1 MEILQSL
8 YLGFQ
13 VALTPVNL
21 LFCLIGVVL
30 GTLVGVLPGIGPV
43 GAMALLLPATFG
55 VSLNSSLIMLA
66 GIYYGAMYGGS
77 TTSILVNIPG
87 EAASVVTCIDGYQ
100 MARQGRAGP
109 ALGISA
115 IGSFIGGTLS
125 VIGLMLIAKP
135 VANIALGFGPPE
147 YFALM
152 CAGLI
157 ILTYLTQG
165 SMVKALMMALVG
177 LLLGSIGLDMVLGV
191 PRFTFGINELT
202 DGVGIIPL
210 VMGLFGVAEVFS
222 NIEMVIK
229 REIFNTEIKHVWPS
243 LKDYA
248 QSKWAIIRGSVLGFL
263 LGVLPGGGA
272 ILASFLSY
280 GIEKKLSKEPERFGK
295 GAIEG
300 VAGPET
306 ANNAAAGASM
316 IPLLSLGIPPN
327 VVMAML
333 FSAFIIHGV
342 QPGPMLIKESPDLFW
357 GLIASMYVGNAL
369 LLILNLPLV
378 GLWVQLLKIPYRI
391 LMPLILLFCLI
402 GAFSVTNS
410 TFDVSLMIFFGGVGY
425 VMRKFRYEAAPLVLA
440 FVMGP
445 LLENNLRQSLLISG
459 GSFAIF
465 ITRPISGVTLLI
477 ACLLLLSN
485 LVPFMKRKR
494 EKVDEILSEE

>member
-1 MEILQSL
+1 
-8 YLGFQ
+8 
-13 VALTPVNL
+13 
-21 LFCLIGVVL
+21 
-30 GTLVGVLPGIGPV
+30 
-43 GAMALLLPATFG
+43 
-55 VSLNSSLIMLA
+55 
-66 GIYYGAMYGGS
+66 
-77 TTSILVNIPG
+77 
-87 EAASVVTCIDGYQ
+87 

-125 VIGLMLIAKP
+125 VIGLMFIAKP
-135 VANIALGFGPPE
+135 LANAALEFGPPE

-165 SMVKALMMALVG
+165 SMIKALMMALVG
-177 LLLGSIGLDMVLGV
+177 ILLGSIGLDIIMGL

-210 VMGLFGVAEVFS
+210 VMGLFGIAEVFS
-222 NIEMVIK
+222 NIETVIK
-229 REIFNTEIKHVWPS
+229 TEVFKTEIKNIWPS

-248 QSKWAIIRGSVLGFL
+248 QSKWAILRGSVLGFF
-263 LGVLPGGGA
+263 LGILPGGGA

-280 GIEKKLSKEPERFGK
+280 GIEKKLAKEPERFGK

-306 ANNAAAGASM
+306 ANNAAAGGSM

-342 QPGPMLIKESPDLFW
+342 TPGPMLIKTSPGIFW
-357 GLIASMYVGNAL
+357 GLVVSMYMGNAML
-369 LLILNLPLV
+369 VLLNLPLI
-378 GLWVQLLKIPYRI
+378 GIWVQVLKIPYRI

-402 GAFSVTNS
+402 GAYSVTNS
-410 TFDVSLMIFFGGVGY
+410 TFDLSLMIFFGGVGY
-425 VMRKFRYEAAPLVLA
+425 LMRKFGYEGAPLVLA

-445 LLENNLRQSLLISG
+445 LLEQNLRQSLLISG
-459 GSFAIF
+459 GSFSIF
-465 ITRPISGVTLLI
+465 ITRPISGVTLLV
-477 ACLLLLSN
+477 AFLLLLSN
-485 LVPFMKRKR
+485 VIPFMKKR
-494 EKVDEILSEE
+494 HEKVKEILKEE

>member
-1 MEILQSL
+1 MEILNNL

-13 VALTPVNL
+13 VAFMPVNL
-21 LFCLIGVVL
+21 FFCFIGVVI

-55 VSLNSSLIMLA
+55 V
-66 GIYYGAMYGGS
+66 YGAMYGGS

-87 EAASVVTCIDGYQ
+87 EAASVITCIDGYQ

-125 VIGLMLIAKP
+125 VIGLMFIAKP
-135 VANIALGFGPPE
+135 LANAALEFGPPE

-165 SMVKALMMALVG
+165 SMIKALMMALVG
-177 LLLGSIGLDMVLGV
+177 ILLGSIGLDIIMGL

-210 VMGLFGVAEVFS
+210 VMGLFGIAEVFS
-222 NIEMVIK
+222 NIETVIK
-229 REIFNTEIKHVWPS
+229 TEVFKTEIKNIWPS

-248 QSKWAIIRGSVLGFL
+248 QSKWAILRGSVLGFF
-263 LGVLPGGGA
+263 LGILPGGGA

-280 GIEKKLSKEPERFGK
+280 GIEKKLAKEPERFGK

-306 ANNAAAGASM
+306 ANNAAAGGSM

-342 QPGPMLIKESPDLFW
+342 TPGPMLIKTSPGIFW
-357 GLIASMYVGNAL
+357 GLVVSMYMGNAML
-369 LLILNLPLV
+369 VLLNLPLI
-378 GLWVQLLKIPYRI
+378 GIWVQVLKIPYRI

-402 GAFSVTNS
+402 GAYSVTNS
-410 TFDVSLMIFFGGVGY
+410 TFDLSLMIFFGGVGY
-425 VMRKFRYEAAPLVLA
+425 LMRKFGYEGACLRHGAALGAEPAPITLDLRRQLFHLHHPAHLGCDALGRFPPAPLERDPVYEEEA
-440 FVMGP
+440 
-445 LLENNLRQSLLISG
+445 
-459 GSFAIF
+459 
-465 ITRPISGVTLLI
+465 
-477 ACLLLLSN
+477 
-485 LVPFMKRKR
+485 RKGKGNPQGR
-494 EKVDEILSEE
+494 VRR

>member
-1 MEILQSL
+1 MEILNNL

-13 VALTPVNL
+13 VALTPANL
-21 LFCLIGVVL
+21 FFCFVGVVI

-55 VSLNSSLIMLA
+55 VSIESSLIMLA

-87 EAASVVTCIDGYQ
+87 EAASVITCIDGYQ

-125 VIGLMLIAKP
+125 IIGLIFIAKP
-135 VANIALGFGPPE
+135 LANAALEFGPPE

-165 SMVKALMMALVG
+165 STIRALMMALVG
-177 LLLGSIGLDMVLGV
+177 ILLGSIGLDIIMGL
-191 PRFTFGINELT
+191 PRFTFGVSELT
-202 DGVGIIPL
+202 DGVGIVPL
-210 VMGLFGVAEVFS
+210 VMGLFGIAEVFS
-222 NIEMVIK
+222 NIETVIK
-229 REIFNTEIKHVWPS
+229 REVFKTEIKNIWPS

-248 QSKWAIIRGSVLGFL
+248 QSKWAMLRGSVLGFF
-263 LGVLPGGGA
+263 LGILPGGGA

-280 GIEKKLSKEPERFGK
+280 GIEKKLAREPERFGK

-306 ANNAAAGASM
+306 ANNAAAGGAM

-342 QPGPMLIKESPDLFW
+342 TPGPMLMETSPGIFW
-357 GLIASMYVGNAL
+357 GLVASMYMGNAML
-369 LLILNLPLV
+369 VLLNLPFI
-378 GLWVQLLKIPYRI
+378 GIWVQVLKIPYRI

-402 GAFSVTNS
+402 GAYSVTNS
-410 TFDVSLMIFFGGVGY
+410 TFDVTLMILFGGVGY
-425 VMRKFRYEAAPLVLA
+425 LMRKFGYEGAPLVLA

-445 LLENNLRQSLLISG
+445 LLELNLRQSLLISG

-465 ITRPISGVTLLI
+465 ITRPISGVTLAI
-477 ACLLLLSN
+477 AFLLLLSN
-485 LVPFMKRKR
+485 LIPFMKKRR
-494 EKVDEILSEE
+494 EKVEEILKED